1 MTSTLNESTCCL
13 ISFFYIKPQRYIR
26 KYNAEQSCL
35 ISFFYIKPQPGDIH
49 VVAIVSCLISFF
61 YIKPQLILIYWISVL
76 VVLYPS
82 STSNHNV
89 HWLIDY
95 PMELSYILLLHQT
108 TTKRRI
114 VCSTDV
120 LSYILLL
127 HQTTTPPLPYE
138 FAPSCLISFFY
149 IKPQQNNQ
157 WQSMT
162 SGCLISF
169 FYIKPQR
176 ILSFVLI

>member
-127 HQTTTPPLPYE
+127 HQTTT
-138 FAPSCLISFFY
+138 
-149 IKPQQNNQ
+149 K
-157 WQSMT
+157 QSMT
-162 SGCLISF
+162 INDKRLS
-169 FYIKPQR
+169 YILLLHQTTTYIVFR
-176 ILSFVLI
+176 IDLNILRDEFGIRNGMMR